1 VALTIKKQR
10 GITMDQE
17 RKYKDRIAQLL
28 LDAANG
34 DNPDVEMSE
43 LSTEFAI
50 AVAAISLMVSDDET
64 ERKRFLNIFS
74 EVMFDAER
82 ELFAGRI
89 HSQLSVLKA

>member
-28 LDAANG
+28 LDAAKG
-34 DNPDVEMSE
+34 DNPNVEMSA

-50 AVAAISLMVSDDET
+50 ALSAISLMVSDDET
-64 ERKRFLNIFS
+64 KRKDFLNTCS

-82 ELFAGRI
+82 ELSAGRI
-89 HSQLSVLKA
+89 HSQLAGFKA